1 MVNQSWLKLHP
12 EDNLLVALRDLPA
25 GEVISSGDRTVTLP
39 KEIRAK
45 HKLAERDF
53 AEGDKLYLYG
63 VLVGEALEAIPS
75 GGLIHTGNV
84 VHAAETYQSK
94 QGEVPWEVPDVSRWQ
109 DRSFMGYHRED
120 GGVGTANYWL
130 VIPLVF
136 CENRNVE
143 TIREAMVEQLGYG
156 RKEVQTV
163 DISSLI
169 EAYRAGADETTLS
182 GIDPLAGKKE
192 NEQDQRVF
200 PNVDGIK
207 FLTHDGGCGGIRQD
221 AEVLCELL
229 AGYITNPNVA
239 GATVLS
245 LGCQNAQIS
254 LLQSALSKRGKAGE
268 KPVIYLEQQGS
279 SSERDFIAG
288 AVKKTFLALTKAN
301 HCTRAPAPLSALT
314 LGLECGGSDGFSG
327 LSANPVLGQ
336 VSDWLAALN
345 GKPVLAEFPELNGV
359 EQALINRCRTPEL
372 AEKFAGLMRAYSD
385 AAEAVGSGFK
395 NNPSP
400 GNIRDGLITDA
411 MKSAGAARKGGTGP
425 VADVLDYAEPVTK
438 PGLNLLCTPGND
450 VESTTGL
457 AGSGCNL
464 IVFTTGLG
472 TPTGNPIVPVIKM
485 SSNTTLAT
493 RMSDIIDFD
502 AGPVITGESSIEDR
516 AAKLLELLI
525 DVASGRQ
532 VAAAQRLGQDDFI
545 PWKRGVSL

>member
-25 GEVISSGDRTVTLP
+25 GEVITSGERTVTLS
-39 KEIRAK
+39 KEIKAK

-63 VLVGEALEAIPS
+63 VLVGKALEAIPS

-84 VHAAETYQSK
+84 VHAAETYQVK
-94 QGEVPWEVPDVSRWQ
+94 QGETHWEAPDVSRWQ
-109 DRSFMGYHRED
+109 DRHFMGYHRKD
-120 GGVGTANYWL
+120 GSVGTANYWL
-130 VIPLVF
+130 IIPLVF

-143 TIREAMVEQLGYG
+143 TIREAMVDQLGYG
-156 RKEVQTV
+156 RKEVRTV

-169 EAYRAGADETTLS
+169 KAYQAGADEATLR
-182 GIDPLAGKKE
+182 GIDPLAGKQE
-192 NEQDQRVF
+192 NEKDQRVF

-207 FLTHDGGCGGIRQD
+207 FLTHDGGCGGTRQD
-221 AEVLCELL
+221 AQVLCELL

-245 LGCQNAQIS
+245 LGCQNAQIP
-254 LLQSALSKRGKAGE
+254 LLQAALSKRGAAGE
-268 KPVIYLEQQGS
+268 KPVIYLEQQQS
-279 SSERDFIAG
+279 RSERDFIAE

-359 EQALINRCRTPEL
+359 EQSLINRCRTPEL

-425 VADVLDYAEPVTK
+425 VADVLDYAEPVTQ

-485 SSNTTLAT
+485 SSNTSLAN

-502 AGPVITGESSIEDR
+502 AGPVITGASSIEAR
-516 AAKLLELLI
+516 AAQLLEFLV

-532 VAAAQRLGQDDFI
+532 TTAAQRLGQDDFI

>member
-12 EDNLLVALRDLPA
+12 KDNLLVALRDLPA
-25 GEVISSGDRTVTLP
+25 GEVINSGDRTVTLP

-45 HKLAERDF
+45 HKLAERAF
-53 AEGDKLYLYG
+53 GEGDKLYLYG

-84 VHAAETYQSK
+84 VHAAETYQAK
-94 QGEVPWEVPDVSRWQ
+94 QGEVHWEAPDVSRWQ
-109 DRSFMGYHRED
+109 DRHFMGYHRED
-120 GGVGTANYWL
+120 GSVGTANYWL
-130 VIPLVF
+130 IIPLVF

-143 TIREAMVEQLGYG
+143 TIRDAMVEQLGYG

-169 EAYRAGADETTLS
+169 KAYQAGADEATLS
-182 GIDPLAGKKE
+182 GIDPLASKQE
-192 NEQDQRVF
+192 NEKDQRVF

-221 AEVLCELL
+221 SEVLCELL

-254 LLQSALSKRGKAGE
+254 LLQSALSKRGQGGE
-268 KPVIYLEQQGS
+268 KPVIYLEQQQS
-279 SSERDFIAG
+279 SSERSFIAE

-336 VSDWLAALN
+336 VSDWLAAL
-345 GKPVLAEFPELNGV
+345 GGSPVLAEFPELNGV
-359 EQALINRCRTPEL
+359 EQSLINRCQTPEL

-411 MKSAGAARKGGTGP
+411 IKSAGAARKGGTGP
-425 VADVLDYAEPVTK
+425 VADVLDYAEPITK

-472 TPTGNPIVPVIKM
+472 TPTGNPIVPVVKM

-502 AGPVITGESSIEDR
+502 AGPVITGESSIEEQ
-516 AAKLLELLI
+516 AAKLFELLVDI
-525 DVASGRQ
+525 ASGRQ
-532 VAAAQRLGQDDFI
+532 ISAAQRLGQDDFI